1 MTSELYYVDA
11 HIIQLYLQ
19 QSCEIAK
26 KKSGDL
32 YLYHMT
38 VNKYYCSLWS
48 PTVLLVLQ
56 NHRSLYPVAVFN
68 VIHEWIVHA
77 CTQGSV
83 VKS

>member
-11 HIIQLYLQ
+11 HIQLYLQ

-38 VNKYYCSLWS
+38 VNKYCSLWS
-48 PTVLLVLQ
+48 PTVLLVLR
-56 NHRSLYPVAVFN
+56 NHRSLYPVAVVN
-68 VIHEWIVHA
+68 IIHEWIVHA
-77 CTQGSV
+77 CTQGIRSV
-83 VKS
+83 VKL